1 MSDSIS
7 IPEVPKGPLEQK
19 TKLRIPAHPQLREK
33 LDQALE
39 SAFEAKYEK
48 EQAEAK
54 RAGGRR

>member
-1 MSDSIS
+1 MPDPIS
-7 IPEVPKGPLEQK
+7 IPEVPSGPLEPK
-19 TKLRIPAHPQLREK
+19 AKLKIPAHPQLREK

-39 SAFEAKYEK
+39 AAFEAKYEK